1 MRRMLEGVAIAG
13 LVLGMVFPVMAD
25 DTTTTA
31 GTASANE
38 AKVEKQAKQCNTDD
52 KVAADIKHDQK
63 VARRKAE
70 KAFNKQQAAE
80 KRKFFEKQ
88 KEENKAFRNKQDAER
103 KRFLEMQAGARR
115 AFHEEEAANAG
126 KHTTVT
132 KEVTTDKATDK
143 DSAST
148 KTE

>member
-1 MRRMLEGVAIAG
+1 MRRMLEGMAIAG

-25 DTTTTA
+25 DTATTVRDSST
-31 GTASANE
+31 TE
-38 AKVEKQAKQCNTDD
+38 TKVEKQAKKCNTDD

-70 KAFNKQQAAE
+70 KAFNKQQAVE

-88 KEENKAFRNKQDAER
+88 KDENKAFRNKQDAER
-103 KRFLEMQAGARR
+103 KRFLEMQAAERK
-115 AFHEEEAANAG
+115 AFHEEQAASTG

-132 KEVTTDKATDK
+132 TAVSTDKATDK
-143 DSAST
+143 DGAST